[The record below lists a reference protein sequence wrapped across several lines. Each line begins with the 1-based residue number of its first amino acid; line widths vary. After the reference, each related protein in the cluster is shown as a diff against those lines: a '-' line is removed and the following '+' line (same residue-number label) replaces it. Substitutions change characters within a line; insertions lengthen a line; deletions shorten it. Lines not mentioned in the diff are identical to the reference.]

1 MFLLC
6 HVGIIL
12 GLLSLVVVSISLKIP
27 SLVTLFFITHFIYF
41 SATIIPYMA
50 VLVRRLHD
58 TGRSAWFV
66 LIGIIPLIGLI
77 MIYFL
82 CLESQEGSNE
92 YGDYP
97 I

>member
-1 MFLLC
+1 
-6 HVGIIL
+6 
-12 GLLSLVVVSISLKIP
+12 
-27 SLVTLFFITHFIYF
+27 
-41 SATIIPYMA
+41 MA